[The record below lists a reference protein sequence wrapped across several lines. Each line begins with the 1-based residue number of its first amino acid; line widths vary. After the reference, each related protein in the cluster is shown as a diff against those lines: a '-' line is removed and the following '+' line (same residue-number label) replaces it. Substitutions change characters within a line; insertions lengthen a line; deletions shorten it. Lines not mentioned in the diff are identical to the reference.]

1 MVNHNVVQSANPYL
15 PFGGVNT
22 SGTGRM
28 IGWHTFNECSN
39 ARAIVI
45 DGPVLGDPRAFVPPF
60 SDKFKR
66 QVAGLLTQKPV
77 PAVIVKLI
85 HGMLKFKGRF

>member
-1 MVNHNVVQSANPYL
+1 MLIGLSLLYL
-15 PFGGVNT
+15 VGKYRAPAACRGRRD
-22 SGTGRM
+22 SG
-28 IGWHTFNECSN
+28 
-39 ARAIVI
+39 AIVI

-60 SDKFKR
+60 TDKFKR